1 MQAGCGAVTLLLR
14 GREALGPDS
23 RRSEFSELAFAA
35 AQVPMLPPELLDA
48 RVFGPGDRAGAPHRY
63 RIEATLDAAGSAGAL
78 WSTELLARSVQ
89 VHREAA
95 QALIAAVPPPRV
107 PMARR
112 FGWLALL
119 WLLRMPIM
127 VRIVER
133 IRGAT

>member
-35 AQVPMLPPELLDA
+35 AQVPALPLELLDA
-48 RVFGPGDRAGAPHRY
+48 RVFGPGDPAGNRRRY
-63 RIEATLDAAGSAGAL
+63 RIEAARGASGPAGAV
-78 WSTELLARSVQ
+78 WSTEVLARSVQ

-95 QALIAAVPPPRV
+95 QALIAAVAPPRV
-107 PMARR
+107 PVARR
-112 FGWLALL
+112 LGWLALL
-119 WLLRMPIM
+119 SLLRLPGAK
-127 VRIVER
+127 RLLQR